1 MSPDQSGRR
10 SLAGP
15 GPSVQCGSMRILL
28 TESDAGGADAASA
41 TLEAAGHEVLR
52 CVEHDAAAFPCTGLS
67 TGDCPVDGRVDVAV
81 TVRSESHAGPTERE
95 TGVVCALR
103 HHVPVVVSS
112 VDETDPLASWSTAT
126 VTGATTDL
134 LAAVDAAVH
143 GELTDHARVAAE
155 EVGHQLIGGAFTV
168 VAHRRARGVVV
179 TVRTADA
186 LDPRRKENL
195 AVQVAGA
202 VRRFDAD
209 AEVIDVAVLDGQPDR
224 G

>member
-1 MSPDQSGRR
+1 
-10 SLAGP
+10 
-15 GPSVQCGSMRILL
+15 MRILL
-28 TESDAGGADAASA
+28 TESDAGGADAATA

-52 CVEHDAAAFPCTGLS
+52 CVEHGAAAFPCTGLS

-81 TVRSESHAGPTERE
+81 TVRSAPHPGPTDRE

-112 VDETDPLASWSTAT
+112 VAESDPLATWSTAT

-134 LAAVDAAVH
+134 LAAVDAAAH
-143 GELTDHARVAAE
+143 GELIEHARVAAAE
-155 EVGHQLIGGAFTV
+155 ARHQLIGSPFDV

-179 TVRTADA
+179 TVRTTDV

-202 VRRFDAD
+202 VRRFDGD
-209 AEVIDVAVLDGQPDR
+209 AEVIDVAVHDGR
-224 G
+224 RIEG

>member
-1 MSPDQSGRR
+1 
-10 SLAGP
+10 
-15 GPSVQCGSMRILL
+15 MRILL
-28 TESDAGGADAASA
+28 TESDAGGADAATA

-81 TVRSESHAGPTERE
+81 TVRSEPHPGPTERE

-112 VDETDPLASWSTAT
+112 VDEADPLATWSTAT

-134 LAAVDAAVH
+134 LAAVDAAAH

-155 EVGHQLIGGAFTV
+155 EAGHQLIGGAFTV

-179 TVRTADA
+179 TVRTSDV

-209 AEVIDVAVLDGQPDR
+209 AEVIDVAVLDGQPGR